1 MRHARTGLM
10 LSATRLLIMGLP
22 HRIAARSRAPGFF
35 PGVRNV
41 LRYETRRLWHWIYE
55 RERLGYHVG
64 GLSALLRR
72 MGFGR

>member
-10 LSATRLLIMGLP
+10 LSATRLLVMGLP

-41 LRYETRRLWHWIYE
+41 LRYETRRLWHWLYE
-55 RERLGYHVG
+55 RERL
-64 GLSALLRR
+64 ALLRLQLVTLWR
-72 MGFGR
+72 RR